1 MSAKNIHQQYKAS
14 SHFDHIP
21 LLPSFYAFVSIL
33 KHCMVRILTTC
44 GYWEV
49 VDEVGTY
56 CLTSNPGYFMLCL
69 YYFAMLVDV
78 DWL

>member
-1 MSAKNIHQQYKAS
+1 MNHLHQQYKAS

-21 LLPSFYAFVSIL
+21 LLPSFYALVSTL
-33 KHCMVRILTTC
+33 KDCMSRIDTC

-56 CLTSNPGYFMLCL
+56 WPACKPWGLLLRYAYTALLCS
-69 YYFAMLVDV
+69 
-78 DWL
+78 